1 MRPNVSL
8 STGVSTLLYAWTVG
22 QRDPNGLPSYEE
34 VVLGNLGRNAAGAAL
49 VTLHP
54 ARGYAFAW
62 SGERFAAWLGQPTSD
77 LALAALSPGDARVFA
92 QACAEAVSARRI
104 VSARRNLLCAGMVE
118 TSEFTA
124 YPLRN
129 RLGETLVLL
138 HTSGEV
144 VSVNLVDAIF
154 SATQQG
160 MLALS
165 AVRAEDDS
173 VVDFEVVALNEATA
187 ALMAKPADELL
198 WHRLSVLVPGL
209 ESTDAPAQLR
219 EVLRT
224 GERRAFEFAY
234 HGRLTDR
241 KIFLRIEAGAVGD
254 LLAVTLTDINPIRQ
268 REASYRLLFDSNPM
282 PMWLYDR
289 ETHRFLAVNEAAVHH
304 YGYQCDAFLRMSL
317 FDLHPAEDWPA
328 LLAVLSRDVQSNDE
342 HLWRHRKADGT
353 LIDVS
358 VYACA
363 VPYRDRPA
371 VLVAVLDVT
380 ERRRAEARI
389 VYLAHHDA
397 LTDLPN
403 RVFFTERL
411 TQALRHRGDEAGQP
425 PLAVLCLDL
434 DGFKF
439 VNDTLGHAGGD
450 ELLAA
455 VAGRLRGFVHA
466 QEDCVARLGGDEF
479 ALLRHSVPTPEAAG
493 ALAQQIVEV
502 LSAPYGIQGQEVV
515 IGVSVGVA
523 LAPGDAGTPE
533 FLLRNADMA
542 LYRAK
547 ADGRR
552 TYRFFEAGM
561 DARLQARR
569 QLEQDLRTAF
579 QSGQL
584 ELHYQ
589 PVLDAST
596 GRVSGCE
603 ALLRW
608 THPVRGA
615 ISPAEFVPLAE
626 EIGLIGPIG
635 DWALRQACAEAV
647 HWPAEVR
654 IAVNLS
660 PAQFRAERNLV
671 QGVFSALAQ
680 SGLSP
685 TRLELEITETVLLA
699 DNEGNLA
706 TLHRLRALGVRI
718 AMDDFGT
725 GYSSLSYL
733 RSFPFDKI
741 KIDRS
746 FVRDLGSD
754 PQSTAIVE
762 AVTRLASRLSIR
774 TTAEGVETEGQA
786 ALLRAEGCDELQ
798 GFLFSRALPSAAVRE
813 FIRGPRAQ
821 HGTGGAHEAGAA
833 A

>member
-1 MRPNVSL
+1 MNSL
-8 STGVSTLLYAWTVG
+8 LHAWTVG

-49 VTLHP
+49 VTLQP
-54 ARGYAFAW
+54 VRGYAFAW

-77 LALAALSPGDARVFA
+77 LALAALSSGDARVFTR
-92 QACAEAVSARRI
+92 ACAEATSAKRI
-104 VSARRNLLCAGMVE
+104 VSARRILLHAGTVE

-129 RLGETLVLL
+129 RFGETLVLL

-165 AVRAEDDS
+165 AVRAKDDS

-187 ALMAKPADELL
+187 ALMAKPTNELL

-234 HGRLTDR
+234 RTRLTDR
-241 KIFLRIEAGAVGD
+241 EIFLRVEAGAVGD

-268 REASYRLLFDSNPM
+268 REASYRLLFESNPM

-289 ETHRFLAVNEAAVHH
+289 KTHRFLAVNQAAVRH
-304 YGYQCDAFLRMSL
+304 YGYQHDEFLEMTL
-317 FDLHPAEDWPA
+317 FDLRPQEDWPA
-328 LLAVLSRDVQSNDE
+328 LRTALSRDVQSNDE

-358 VYACA
+358 VYARA
-363 VPYRDRPA
+363 VRYGDRPA

-479 ALLRHSVPTPEAAG
+479 ALLRHSVPSPEAAG
-493 ALAQQIVEV
+493 ALAQQIVEI

-523 LAPGDAGTPE
+523 LAPSDADTPE

-671 QGVFSALAQ
+671 QSVFSALAQ

-685 TRLELEITETVLLA
+685 TRLELEITETVFLA

-733 RSFPFDKI
+733 RAFPFDKI

-754 PQSTAIVE
+754 PQSGAIVE

-786 ALLRAEGCDELQ
+786 ALLRAEGCHELQ

-813 FIRGPRAQ
+813 FIRGLRGQ
-821 HGTGGAHEAGAA
+821 CGAGVADEAGAA

>member
-1 MRPNVSL
+1 
-8 STGVSTLLYAWTVG
+8 
-22 QRDPNGLPSYEE
+22 
-34 VVLGNLGRNAAGAAL
+34 
-49 VTLHP
+49 
-54 ARGYAFAW
+54 
-62 SGERFAAWLGQPTSD
+62 
-77 LALAALSPGDARVFA
+77 
-92 QACAEAVSARRI
+92 
-104 VSARRNLLCAGMVE
+104 
-118 TSEFTA
+118 
-124 YPLRN
+124 
-129 RLGETLVLL
+129 
-138 HTSGEV
+138 
-144 VSVNLVDAIF
+144 
-154 SATQQG
+154 
-160 MLALS
+160 
-165 AVRAEDDS
+165 
-173 VVDFEVVALNEATA
+173 
-187 ALMAKPADELL
+187 
-198 WHRLSVLVPGL
+198 
-209 ESTDAPAQLR
+209 
-219 EVLRT
+219 
-224 GERRAFEFAY
+224 
-234 HGRLTDR
+234 
-241 KIFLRIEAGAVGD
+241 
-254 LLAVTLTDINPIRQ
+254 
-268 REASYRLLFDSNPM
+268 
-282 PMWLYDR
+282 
-289 ETHRFLAVNEAAVHH
+289 
-304 YGYQCDAFLRMSL
+304 
-317 FDLHPAEDWPA
+317 
-328 LLAVLSRDVQSNDE
+328 
-342 HLWRHRKADGT
+342 
-353 LIDVS
+353 
-358 VYACA
+358 
-363 VPYRDRPA
+363 
-371 VLVAVLDVT
+371 
-380 ERRRAEARI
+380 
-389 VYLAHHDA
+389 
-397 LTDLPN
+397 
-403 RVFFTERL
+403 
-411 TQALRHRGDEAGQP
+411 
-425 PLAVLCLDL
+425 LAVLCLDL

-479 ALLRHSVPTPEAAG
+479 ALLRHSVPSPEAAG
-493 ALAQQIVEV
+493 ALAQQIVEI

-523 LAPGDAGTPE
+523 LAPSDADTPE

-671 QGVFSALAQ
+671 QSVFSALAQ

-685 TRLELEITETVLLA
+685 TRLELEITETVFLA

-733 RSFPFDKI
+733 RAFPFDKI

-754 PQSTAIVE
+754 PQSGAIVE

-786 ALLRAEGCDELQ
+786 ALLRAEGCHELQ

-813 FIRGPRAQ
+813 FIRGLRGQ
-821 HGTGGAHEAGAA
+821 CGAGVADEAGAA